1 MTENRNKLLES
12 SLGAAKTSAIC
23 LGKSLTLLRE
33 QATKRAL
40 LVAQNCSVIQQKD
53 TSIRRL
59 PTRNRFLERK
69 SDALRKRIARRQAQK
84 ARNSPSR
91 SLKDAHGAFLPE
103 VRDLV
108 RQLASEQVSTTR
120 IGPVIRYVAQAF
132 GLEVVDSLSA
142 RSVSRIMLEG
152 LLQSKIQIAM
162 EINNTSSKPAIYGRG
177 IKNQQHEARL
187 IRMPVAPYPYQE
199 ISPDVSGNPT
209 APPLHTLGV

>member
-1 MTENRNKLLES
+1 MAENRNKLLES
-12 SLGAAKTSAIC
+12 SLGAAKTSAVC
-23 LGKSLTLLRE
+23 LEKTLNLLRE
-33 QATKRAL
+33 QATKRVL
-40 LVAQNCSVIQQKD
+40 LVSQNCSVIQRKD

-59 PTRNRFLERK
+59 QTRNRFLERK

-84 ARNSPSR
+84 ARNLSSVKQNVQNTLSQR

-162 EINNTSSKPAIYGRG
+162 EINNTSCAY
-177 IKNQQHEARL
+177 
-187 IRMPVAPYPYQE
+187 
-199 ISPDVSGNPT
+199 
-209 APPLHTLGV
+209 